1 MTSHLALFWHRL
13 RRRLWFRPAL
23 WSLLAVGACMLSA
36 SADRWLPV
44 DKLPDLADGVVDD
57 LLHIMAS
64 SMLAVSTFS
73 LSVLV
78 NAFASAATA
87 GTPRAARLV
96 VADPHAQRAVATFL
110 AAFIFSVVGIIAL
123 GTRLYGSSARFVLF
137 LFALAMLVWIVYAF
151 MEWIETLS
159 KIGRVSHTIA
169 TVETATQEA
178 MRTRVHDPLLGATE
192 TDTTAPTGS
201 HPVLA
206 RETAYVQAVDVARLQ
221 VLAERVQGRL
231 HVAAASGDFVT
242 PVTPLVWL
250 HPGAQPDDDFDTD
263 VCNAFVFGPERTIE
277 QDASY
282 GLIVLAEIAQRAL
295 SPAVNDPGT
304 AIAVLGSQTRLL
316 IDALQRAPMTDDERQ
331 RHDRVYALPA
341 NPSALVGVS
350 YDPIARAGG
359 NMLEVQ
365 QQLQRH
371 LGLLS
376 RACGGDIAEASIR
389 QARRCLER
397 AERAG
402 LDDTDMAQLRDDH
415 REAFPPV

>member
-23 WSLLAVGACMLSA
+23 WSLLAIGACMVSA

-44 DKLPDLADGVVDD
+44 DKLPELADGVVDD

-78 NAFASAATA
+78 NAFASASSA

-169 TVETATQEA
+169 TVEHATQQA

-192 TDTTAPTGS
+192 TKVPAPIGS

-206 RETAYVQAVDVARLQ
+206 RETGYVQAVDVARLQ
-221 VLAERVQGRL
+221 TLAERVQGRV

-242 PVTPLVWL
+242 PGSPLVWL
-250 HPGAQPDDDFDTD
+250 HPSVLPDENFDSD

-295 SPAVNDPGT
+295 SPAINDPGT
-304 AIAVLGSQTRLL
+304 AIAVLGSQDGGR
-316 IDALQRAPMTDDERQ
+316 RAT
-331 RHDRVYALPA
+331 
-341 NPSALVGVS
+341 
-350 YDPIARAGG
+350 
-359 NMLEVQ
+359 
-365 QQLQRH
+365 
-371 LGLLS
+371 
-376 RACGGDIAEASIR
+376 AS
-389 QARRCLER
+389 
-397 AERAG
+397 
-402 LDDTDMAQLRDDH
+402 
-415 REAFPPV
+415 